1 MWTVVLEDER
11 GKEIKSLK
19 GPFICG
25 YLENQSVNESPFKIL
40 RYLDPYGD
48 TTFNIFQMDD
58 VISDFEQL
66 QKMEECDYSFVQQII
81 TLAEECRSG
90 RHTYLTFIGD

>member
-1 MWTVVLEDER
+1 MWTVRLEDER

-40 RYLDPYGD
+40 KYLDPYGD
-48 TTFNIFQMDD
+48 TTFNILQMDD
-58 VISDFEQL
+58 VISDFELL
-66 QKMEECDYSFVQQII
+66 QKMEECDGSFIQQII
-81 TLAEECRSG
+81 VLAQECKAEN
-90 RHTYLTFIGD
+90 HQYLVFVGD